1 VHSHRNGL
9 KTAALLGLLTALILL
24 VGYWF
29 GGSTG
34 LVGDPCTPGPIMLQD
49 HGNPVQF
56 RNVWILTLKE

>member
-1 VHSHRNGL
+1 MHRHRNGL

-34 LVGDPCTPGPIMLQD
+34 LVIAVLC
-49 HGNPVQF
+49 
-56 RNVWILTLKE
+56 RWR